1 MMARATE
8 IIKAI
13 PNVLETPIV
22 FLNFQRDIPDF
33 ELFIKGLVEKIIKCN
48 ILSWPVML
56 NFYLIE

>member
-1 MMARATE
+1 MQQSTTE
-8 IIKAI
+8 ILKAI